1 MSRPSARQ
9 EVEEAA
15 LRVASR
21 VGLGALTYEAV
32 ATEAGKTKG
41 GILYHFP
48 SKEDLARAV
57 IERLIGAWEDDALRH
72 LGTPFDAASRED
84 RIAAF
89 LLSSIDT
96 EGEIDAVG
104 DLSVLVDVMHDSE
117 LASVW
122 IAFRDRWVGDV
133 ATLTLQQ
140 QVALA
145 AADGIWVDEA
155 MQQAPYPATRRD
167 EIVSELLRM
176 VRGD

>member
-1 MSRPSARQ
+1 MSRPSARA

-21 VGLGALTYEAV
+21 VGLGALTYDAV
-32 ATEAGKTKG
+32 AAESGKTKG
-41 GILYHFP
+41 GVLYHFP
-48 SKEDLARAV
+48 SKDDLARAV
-57 IERLIGAWEDDALRH
+57 IERLIGAWEEDAKRQ
-72 LGTPFDAASRED
+72 LGAPLETASRED

-89 LLSSIDT
+89 LLSSIETD
-96 EGEIDAVG
+96 GELDAVG

-122 IAFRDRWVGDV
+122 IDFRDRWVGDV

-145 AADGIWVDEA
+145 AADGIWIDEA
-155 MQQAPYPATRRD
+155 MQQAPYPAARRD
-167 EIVSELLRM
+167 EIVAELLRM
-176 VRGD
+176 VRG